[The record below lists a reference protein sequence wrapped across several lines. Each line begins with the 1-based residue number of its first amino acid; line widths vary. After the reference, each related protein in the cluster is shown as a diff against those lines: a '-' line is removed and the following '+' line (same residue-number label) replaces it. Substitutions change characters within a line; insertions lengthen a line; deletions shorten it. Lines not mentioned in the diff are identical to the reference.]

1 MNRRNNRPG
10 GFTLI
15 EVMVVVV
22 IVGILASIAY
32 PSYQDIVR
40 QTRRSDALSALMDM
54 MAKQERYFTDF
65 NTYTTALK
73 DKLGFTNVDAAG
85 KYKTT
90 GDYYLISAAACT
102 DSTIASCVKLTA
114 VGQNGQ
120 EKDGGGGA
128 GTCKELTLDSQGT
141 KGPAACWKK

>member
-1 MNRRNNRPG
+1 MNRRNNRQG

-22 IVGILASIAY
+22 IVGILAAIAY
-32 PSYQDIVR
+32 PSYTDIVR

-65 NTYTTALK
+65 NIYVKEGDLA
-73 DKLGFTNVDAAG
+73 KLGFTVSSDKVA
-85 KYKTT
+85 TT

-102 DSTIASCVKLTA
+102 DSTIASCVVLTA

-120 EKDGGGGA
+120 EKDGGSGA
-128 GTCKELTLDSQGT
+128 CKTLTLNSQGT

>member
-15 EVMVVVV
+15 EVMVVVT
-22 IVGILASIAY
+22 IVGILAAIAY

-40 QTRRSDALSALMDM
+40 QTRRADALSAVMDM

-65 NTYTTALK
+65 NIYVK
-73 DKLGFTNVDAAG
+73 DADLAKLGFTVTSDKVA
-85 KYKTT
+85 TT
-90 GDYYLISAAACT
+90 GDYYLISAAACGAG
-102 DSTIASCVKLTA
+102 IGSCVELTA

-120 EKDGGGGA
+120 EKDGGGT
-128 GTCKELTLDSQGT
+128 GTCKTLTLNSQGG
-141 KGPAACWKK
+141 KGPTACWKK

>member
-65 NTYTTALK
+65 NTYVK
-73 DKLGFTNVDAAG
+73 DGDLAKLGFTVTSNKVA
-85 KYKTT
+85 TT
-90 GDYYLISAAACT
+90 GNYYLISAAACT
-102 DSTIASCVKLTA
+102 GSTLAKCVELKA

-120 EKDGGGGA
+120 DKDGGGGT

-141 KGPAACWKK
+141 KTPAACWKK